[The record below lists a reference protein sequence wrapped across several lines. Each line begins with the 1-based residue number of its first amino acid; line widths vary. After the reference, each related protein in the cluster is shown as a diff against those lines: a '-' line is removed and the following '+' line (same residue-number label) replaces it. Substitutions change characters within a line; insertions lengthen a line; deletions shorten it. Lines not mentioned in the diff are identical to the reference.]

1 MSGLKISQFF
11 GRLLTGRENTAV
23 STLLWENQH
32 RLFVRIIMALIRLWD
47 RDHFHIY
54 ETDPRFKE
62 TENGRS

>member
-1 MSGLKISQFF
+1 MSGLEISQFF

-47 RDHFHIY
+47 RDHFLIY

-62 TENGRS
+62 TD